1 MKVIIV
7 PKINP
12 TPRSDL
18 LYCLFF
24 SLGFAFSSIFF
35 EDIFIRL
42 FFSIPVIVFFPG
54 YSLINLRYPRV
65 NSSLSFSMLLE
76 SNNPDRDPS
85 MNERIILSILIS
97 LVFSCTLLFISYT
110 LQASPSNNEDTI
122 LITLGNSILALLSFS
137 RRIVI
142 PEEERFRLS
151 YEFPFS
157 DIPRKEIFQATS
169 ITFLLLAT
177 ILFAPKEIFQ
187 EQGDFS
193 ELYLLGPGLTA
204 EDYPRQLNISQGGS
218 VVWVATNQGE
228 ESREYQITI
237 SHSLFENKSD
247 SSPISYE
254 VIFTQNFL
262 LSQGDELLS
271 THSFFF
277 QEIGFWK
284 VNFFLS
290 SAETGQPNREL
301 NTYLWVLVQ

>member
-1 MKVIIV
+1 M

-12 TPRSDL
+12 TPQSDL
-18 LYCLFF
+18 LYCLLFTI
-24 SLGFAFSSIFF
+24 GFVFSSIFF
-35 EDIFIRL
+35 EDILIRL
-42 FFSIPVIVFFPG
+42 FFSIPVIFFFPG
-54 YSLINLRYPRV
+54 YSLINLRYPRA

-97 LVFSCTLLFISYT
+97 LVFSCTLLFIAYT

-122 LITLGNSILALLSFS
+122 LITLGNSVLALLSFS

-142 PEEERFRLS
+142 PEEERFRLL
-151 YEFPFS
+151 YEIPFS
-157 DIPRKEIFQATS
+157 AIPRKEIFQASS

-177 ILFAPKEIFQ
+177 LLFAPKETFQ
-187 EQGDFS
+187 DQEDFS

-237 SHSLFENKSD
+237 THSLFQNKSD

-277 QEIGFWK
+277 QELGFWK
-284 VNFFLS
+284 VNFSLS
-290 SAETGQPNREL
+290 SADTGQPNREL